1 MEHLIIFPSE
11 EHCTYIKSHPD
22 NNSFRTITNMDHYKS
37 NSIKTKVHPKNTG
50 PTQATNNLPRRKLNS
65 FRFDDPYYHSNPTEN
80 THEDTNLIDTQ
91 EQYIKDTEVE
101 QE

>member
-1 MEHLIIFPSE
+1 M
-11 EHCTYIKSHPD
+11 
-22 NNSFRTITNMDHYKS
+22 
-37 NSIKTKVHPKNTG
+37 
-50 PTQATNNLPRRKLNS
+50 NLV
-65 FRFDDPYYHSNPTEN
+65 RFDDPYYHSNPTEN